1 MSTVCCIPGKS
12 RYPIVRTHPYK
23 TPAIS
28 IIEKS
33 NGRFDQVIGLVHWI
47 SPGQAKET
55 SDSQAVS
62 SLV

>member
-1 MSTVCCIPGKS
+1 MPTFCCVLGKS
-12 RYPIVRTHPYK
+12 RDPIVSTHPHE

-33 NGRFDQVIGLVHWI
+33 NGRFDQVKGLVHWM
-47 SPGQAKET
+47 SPGQVKET

>member
-1 MSTVCCIPGKS
+1 MSTVSCIPGKS
-12 RYPIVRTHPYK
+12 RDPIVSTHPHE

-55 SDSQAVS
+55 AVSQAVS